1 MIALTEYLLSALLL
15 VGTFFILIGAL
26 GLVKLS
32 DFFKRLHAPTKA
44 STLGVGCVL
53 LASVGYH
60 LFLGVDPQPRELLIT
75 VFLFITA
82 PISAHMMAKAA
93 LSLMMENRPEVPNKS
108 QMEKRGCRRPQC
120 KAMSARTKKPPSS
133 MRGRNPISA
142 DALDGGCDCSPG
154 APRR

>member
-1 MIALTEYLLSALLL
+1 MIGLLQVGLSLLL
-15 VGTFFILIGAL
+15 IVGCFFILLGAL

-60 LFLGVDPQPRELLIT
+60 LFLGQDPQPRELLIT
-75 VFLFITA
+75 AFLFITA

-93 LSLMMENRPEVPNKS
+93 LSLMME
-108 QMEKRGCRRPQC
+108 QRPQVPGSDHAD
-120 KAMSARTKKPPSS
+120 KEGLPPPAQQDE
-133 MRGRNPISA
+133 R
-142 DALDGGCDCSPG
+142 
-154 APRR
+154 